1 MSTHAA
7 GNPAP
12 AKGSSVHAWLRLPRV
27 KRGLAAG
34 LVVLSTGGL
43 VLARTPTGS
52 GPVATPETHVVLA
65 GGSNAAAF
73 AGPGVRG
80 RFALSH
86 TAILRGGERRV
97 FAELDLSAEASQRH
111 VERAPLS
118 MAIALDTSGSMEG
131 EKIQEAKRA
140 CVRMI
145 REMRDDDQIAFLR
158 YASDVEVVQPL
169 ARVGSVRE
177 GLISRIQRLEAA
189 GGTNIPPA
197 LSLAAAQLAEASKG
211 CVRRVV
217 LASDGLDSTRA
228 VAERYAKQ
236 SADMGVT
243 VSSMGIGLD
252 FDEGYMGGVAKAGR
266 GNFGFVKDASSLAT
280 FLHRELEETAT
291 TTVENVVARIR
302 LPEGVRLVQANG
314 CEARQRDGGE
324 LELAVGS
331 LFAGDERRIIVELA
345 ATVGAGETRG
355 FDGTVAWA
363 AVGGDTATARF
374 AGVALTGTDDAL
386 AVEAGRDGAVL
397 ANATSVIAS
406 AREIQAAEAF
416 SRGDKAGAE
425 ALIDQNMLD
434 LKAAATAAPAAAPR
448 LMAQHRAYERDRGA
462 FAAAPSSDEGRAAAK
477 AAAEKNIANGS
488 REVGF

>member
-1 MSTHAA
+1 
-7 GNPAP
+7 
-12 AKGSSVHAWLRLPRV
+12 
-27 KRGLAAG
+27 LAAG

-52 GPVATPETHVVLA
+52 GGIATPETHVVLA

-97 FAELDLSAEASQRH
+97 FAELDLSAEASQKQ

-131 EKIQEAKRA
+131 EKINEAKRA
-140 CVRMI
+140 CIRMI

-158 YASDVEVVQPL
+158 YASDVEVVQAL

-177 GLISRIQRLEAA
+177 GLIARIQHLEAG

-197 LSLAAAQLAEASKG
+197 LSLATGQLAEASKG
-211 CVRRVV
+211 RVRRVV

-236 SADMGVT
+236 SADKGIT

-291 TTVENVVARIR
+291 TTVENVVAKIR
-302 LPEGVRLVQANG
+302 LPEGVRLVQASG
-314 CEARQRDGGE
+314 CDARQSGGE
-324 LELAVGS
+324 VELAVGS

-416 SRGDKAGAE
+416 SRGDKAGAQ
-425 ALIDQNMLD
+425 ALVDQNMLD
-434 LKAAATAAPAAAPR
+434 LRAAASAAPAAAPR

-462 FAAAPSSDEGRAAAK
+462 FAAPPSSDEGRAAAK
-477 AAAEKNIANGS
+477 GVAEKNIANGS
-488 REVGF
+488 RDIGF